1 MKNIFSRIILGASIF
16 LFGAAFSS
24 CTEEMV
30 DINDEIT
37 LGRCMTPTELVA
49 TIKNG
54 EFIEFSWTKSKGATE
69 FLLELYSDEQM
80 TSKVAEKV
88 ILADEIPY
96 TWDLDADMVYYAR
109 VKAINGEGL
118 IDDSN
123 WAVFD
128 RKLET
133 YAIKSSLNPE
143 LVDRTVNSITIKWT
157 ADPEVD
163 HIRITPAVN
172 AEEEFTRF
180 EVSAEAATAGQAVV
194 TGLNPSVNYTLTVH
208 FKSADRGK
216 VTAWTRPSIDGA
228 TEVST
233 SEALLQAITDK
244 AAVIKVAYSE
254 TPYVIGSAVIGGPI
268 AIYGDATAQGVQPV
282 IQGGLKIGAD
292 ATKIHLEALT
302 FDGLSSADYPHNL
315 TFDAAATLESI
326 TVLNCTL
333 NNYLRGIL
341 YENSKA
347 PTVGKI
353 HYNDVVVNNVA
364 GDGGDC
370 FDIRGKANISEI
382 VFENSTLNI
391 GARTYFRI
399 DANAKLESI
408 TMKNTTLNNLCF
420 ANNGNNNGIFNIRA
434 LNAAGAAPT
443 FVLKKNVFLNMQDA
457 NNRCCLIAKNSTSVF
472 PTEIADNFYFN
483 CYDRFFIPQKDG
495 STLKG
500 DDLATAAAEG
510 RTRILVN
517 GSAELTA
524 DPCVD
529 SGRDK
534 LNVTDADVLKA
545 GAGDPRWHS
554 VYVEI
559 PEDLTQTVTA
569 TGKIWKLTDGQT
581 FKKLADKDMVRD
593 GIRFYVKNTP
603 INFVKTG
610 FEFSGAAT
618 VGEDGIP
625 TDGAIGIKVNEPGS
639 IVISVAE
646 STGHSNLTVSLD
658 GKISAAVPA
667 GAEYQKITFAN
678 VSGEQM
684 IYIYGCHPST
694 MTFLQWTS
702 DVQVLDKVLA
712 TPVVTM
718 DKTVVDERAKETIN
732 LTWNPIDFAGSYNV
746 VVDGVKYSTNET
758 KYEIETSGFSVD
770 EAGADFSIKV
780 TAVPEKDDYTRVE
793 SSAAELS
800 FHVNDVPIVDTG
812 AIPGDGTEIADE
824 FVLNWDKLA
833 AAVLS
838 AVPTWNGTSTA
849 EVSGTMTVDN
859 VTYVSGA
866 KVFKYDPAKPRFQYN
881 GVTEYTDGIPTGKYI
896 SFKVT
901 KPGTISHYVRH
912 GSSSNYKDGEETTYR
927 YVRILL
933 VDADGNVKELDKFSS
948 PAPDYS
954 AGTTPLMTT
963 KITAEHLAGLT
974 SAPTVYITSE
984 TNGVNLRALEWKAD
998 PSGIPSDGTEIQNG
1012 YVLNWDRL
1020 AAAVLAAVPTWN
1032 GTSTA
1037 EVSGTMTVD
1046 NVTYVS
1052 GAKVFKYDPAKP
1064 RFQYNGVTEY
1074 TDGIPTGKY
1083 ISFKVTKPG
1092 TISHYVRHGSSSN
1105 YKDGEETTYRYVR
1118 ILLVDADG
1126 NVKEL
1131 DKFSSPAPDYSA
1143 GTTPLMTTKIT
1154 AEHLAGLT
1162 SAPTVYITSE
1172 TNGVNLRALEWVEE

>member
-1 MKNIFSRIILGASIF
+1 MKNIFSRIILGASIL

-80 TSKVAEKV
+80 ATKVAEKV
-88 ILADEIPY
+88 IPVEDLPY
-96 TWDLDADMVYYAR
+96 TWDLEADMVYYAR

-118 IDDSN
+118 IADSN

-163 HIRITPAVN
+163 HIRVTPAVN

-180 EVSAEAATAGQAVV
+180 DVSAEAAAAGQTVV
-194 TGLNPSVNYTLTVH
+194 TGLNPSVNYTLAVH

-216 VTAWTRPSIDGA
+216 VTAWTRPSIEGA

-254 TPYVIGSAVIGGPI
+254 APYVLGSAVIDGPI
-268 AIYGDATAQGVQPV
+268 AIYGDATAQGAQPV
-282 IQGGLKIGAD
+282 IQGGLKIGAG

-347 PTVGKI
+347 PTVTKI
-353 HYNDVVVNNVA
+353 HYNDVVVNNVG

-370 FDIRGKANISEI
+370 FDFRGAATVNEI

-434 LNAAGAAPT
+434 TKAAGGFPT

-457 NNRCCLIAKNSTSVF
+457 NSRCCLIAKNSTSAF
-472 PTEIADNFYFN
+472 PSEIADNFFFN

-500 DDLATAAAEG
+500 DDLAAAAAEG
-510 RTRILVN
+510 RAVILVN
-517 GSAELTA
+517 GSVELTA

-534 LNVTDADVLKA
+534 LNVTNADVLKA
-545 GAGDPRWHS
+545 GAGDPRWHAA
-554 VYVEI
+554 YVEI
-559 PEDLTQTVTA
+559 PEDLTQAVTA
-569 TGKIWKLTDGQT
+569 TGKIWNLTDGQT

-646 STGHSNLTVSLD
+646 SSAHSNLTVSLD
-658 GKISAAVPA
+658 GKVAAAVPA
-667 GAEYQKITFAN
+667 GAEYQKVTFAN

-712 TPVVTM
+712 TPVVKM
-718 DKTVVDERAKETIN
+718 NKKTVNERAEDSIT
-732 LTWNPIDFAGSYNV
+732 LTWDAVDYAGSYNV
-746 VVDGVKYSTNET
+746 TVDGKVKNVTETTYTFSTANFAVE
-758 KYEIETSGFSVD
+758 
-770 EAGADFSIKV
+770 EAGGDFAIQV
-780 TAVPEKDDYTRVE
+780 TAVPAATDYTRVE
-793 SSAAELS
+793 SAAAELS
-800 FHVNDVPIVDTG
+800 FHVNDVPEEPGVKVVRYDLAFPAAANAEEKYACENNAGFFVQTTG
-812 AIPGDGTEIADE
+812 GWVIDANSQKFAVPGDTEYVTYTSRCKGAKTTESKTMTITVPNDGVLYIAARSANSSATDRTMTLIQNGTEILPATVIKDADKFNIGDVSAFPYTVVNVKAGE
-824 FVLNWDKLA
+824 IQVVLNNGINFYGIRYDATEGSEVAKVDKVWDFSADAWVNAITASGIAKNANDSNWNLE
-833 AAVLS
+833 VDGLKMLS
-838 AVPTWNGTSTA
+838 GGGSIKWNTMTFNGSDLYYFQIGGGGSETKRYFEFTA
-849 EVSGTMTVDN
+849 EAPGTVSVYASGTNDDMDQSREVVVKAEGADAQSAFGAYKKSEGPVKIDYD
-859 VTYVSGA
+859 VT
-866 KVFKYDPAKPRFQYN
+866 
-881 GVTEYTDGIPTGKYI
+881 
-896 SFKVT
+896 
-901 KPGTISHYVRH
+901 
-912 GSSSNYKDGEETTYR
+912 
-927 YVRILL
+927 
-933 VDADGNVKELDKFSS
+933 
-948 PAPDYS
+948 S
-954 AGTTPLMTT
+954 AGVVKVYTNASLIIY
-963 KITAEHLAGLT
+963 KIEFH
-974 SAPTVYITSE
+974 S
-984 TNGVNLRALEWKAD
+984 K
-998 PSGIPSDGTEIQNG
+998 
-1012 YVLNWDRL
+1012 
-1020 AAAVLAAVPTWN
+1020 
-1032 GTSTA
+1032 
-1037 EVSGTMTVD
+1037 
-1046 NVTYVS
+1046 
-1052 GAKVFKYDPAKP
+1052 
-1064 RFQYNGVTEY
+1064 
-1074 TDGIPTGKY
+1074 
-1083 ISFKVTKPG
+1083 
-1092 TISHYVRHGSSSN
+1092 
-1105 YKDGEETTYRYVR
+1105 
-1118 ILLVDADG
+1118 
-1126 NVKEL
+1126 
-1131 DKFSSPAPDYSA
+1131 
-1143 GTTPLMTTKIT
+1143 
-1154 AEHLAGLT
+1154 
-1162 SAPTVYITSE
+1162 
-1172 TNGVNLRALEWVEE
+1172 

>member
-1 MKNIFSRIILGASIF
+1 MKNIFSRIILGASIL

-80 TSKVAEKV
+80 TKKVAEKV
-88 ILADEIPY
+88 ILADELPY
-96 TWDLDADMVYYAR
+96 TWDLEADMVYYAR
-109 VKAINGEGL
+109 VKAINGEGV
-118 IDDSN
+118 IGDSN

-180 EVSAEAATAGQAVV
+180 DVNAETAAAGQAVV
-194 TGLNPSVNYTLTVH
+194 TGLKPSVNYTLTVH

-216 VTAWTRPSIDGA
+216 VTAWTRPSIEGA

-244 AAVIKVAYSE
+244 APVIKVAYSE
-254 TPYVIGSAVIGGPI
+254 TPYVLGSAVIGGPI
-268 AIYGDATAQGVQPV
+268 AIYGDATAQGAQPV

-302 FDGLSSADYPHNL
+302 FDGLSSTDYPHNL

-333 NNYLRGIL
+333 NNYVRGIL

-347 PTVGKI
+347 PTVTKI
-353 HYNDVVVNNVA
+353 HYNDVVVNNVG

-370 FDIRGKANISEI
+370 FDIRGAAKITEI

-434 LNAAGAAPT
+434 TTDQGTSPA

-457 NNRCCLIAKNSTSVF
+457 NNRCCLVAKNSTSVF
-472 PTEIADNFYFN
+472 PSEIADNFYFN

-500 DDLATAAAEG
+500 DDLAAAAAEG
-510 RTRILVN
+510 RARILVN

-534 LNVTDADVLKA
+534 LNVTNADVLKA
-545 GAGDPRWHS
+545 GAGDPRWHAA
-554 VYVEI
+554 YVEI
-559 PEDLTQTVTA
+559 PEDLTQAVTA
-569 TGKIWKLTDGQT
+569 TGKIWNLTDGQT

-625 TDGAIGIKVNEPGS
+625 TDGAMGIKVNEPGS

-646 STGHSNLTVSLD
+646 SSAHSNLTVSLD
-658 GKISAAVPA
+658 GKVAAAVPA
-667 GAEYQKITFAN
+667 GAEYQKVTFAN
-678 VSGEQM
+678 VSGEQT

-712 TPVVTM
+712 TPVVKM
-718 DKTVVDERAKETIN
+718 NKKTVNERAEDSIT
-732 LTWNPIDFAGSYNV
+732 LTWDAVDFAGSYNV
-746 VVDGVKYSTNET
+746 TVDGKVKNVTETTYTFSTAGYKVE
-758 KYEIETSGFSVD
+758 D
-770 EAGADFSIKV
+770 AGADFAIQV
-780 TAVPEKDDYTRVE
+780 TAVPAKDDYTRVE
-793 SSAAELS
+793 SAAAELT
-800 FHVNDVPIVDTG
+800 FHVNDVPEEVG
-812 AIPGDGTEIADE
+812 AAGVAGVISFDDY
-824 FVLNWDKLA
+824 V
-833 AAVLS
+833 
-838 AVPTWNGTSTA
+838 GTSAAGTLAREFQAGSIKLSIVADTNNKMAVDANTASFGTA
-849 EVSGTMTVDN
+849 EAQNKYTTRFKTGSGSGDASGLKLTVDAKGTLKFAVRTGSN
-859 VTYVSGA
+859 SSVRYLYVSASGNELLSCELDETKQKHTA
-866 KVFKYDPAKPRFQYN
+866 GDITYYDYFTVDVDAGEYDLTYSGSVNIYAIEYIPAPAGPV
-881 GVTEYTDGIPTGKYI
+881 GVD
-896 SFKVT
+896 
-901 KPGTISHYVRH
+901 GTISFDDYVGTAAAGTLAKEFEA
-912 GSSSNYKDGEETTYR
+912 GSIKLSVVADTNNKMA
-927 YVRILL
+927 
-933 VDADGNVKELDKFSS
+933 VDANTASFGTAEAQNKYTTRFKTGSGSGDASGLKLTVAAKGTIKVAVRTGSNSSVRYLYVSASGNQLLSCELDETKQKHTVGDISYY
-948 PAPDYS
+948 DYFTLDVE
-954 AGTTPLMTT
+954 AG
-963 KITAEHLAGLT
+963 EYDLT
-974 SAPTVYITSE
+974 Y
-984 TNGVNLRALEWKAD
+984 
-998 PSGIPSDGTEIQNG
+998 
-1012 YVLNWDRL
+1012 
-1020 AAAVLAAVPTWN
+1020 
-1032 GTSTA
+1032 
-1037 EVSGTMTVD
+1037 
-1046 NVTYVS
+1046 S
-1052 GAKVFKYDPAKP
+1052 GAVNIYAIEYIAAK
-1064 RFQYNGVTEY
+1064 
-1074 TDGIPTGKY
+1074 
-1083 ISFKVTKPG
+1083 
-1092 TISHYVRHGSSSN
+1092 
-1105 YKDGEETTYRYVR
+1105 
-1118 ILLVDADG
+1118 
-1126 NVKEL
+1126 
-1131 DKFSSPAPDYSA
+1131 
-1143 GTTPLMTTKIT
+1143 
-1154 AEHLAGLT
+1154 
-1162 SAPTVYITSE
+1162 
-1172 TNGVNLRALEWVEE
+1172 